1 MKFLTSFLR
10 RAAWPLA
17 FVLSVVLCAPAS
29 AQITAGKDY
38 RVINPAQP
46 TDSGKRIEVL
56 EFFWYGCPHCNAL
69 QPSLRVW
76 LKQKPADVEFK
87 RVPAVFDNSWLPLT
101 WTFYALDSLGVVDKL
116 HYDVFAAI
124 HEQKIRLSDQAVLL
138 EWVAKQGVDKQKF
151 AETYNSFGVKSRGM
165 RSIEMTRTYD
175 IPGTP
180 ALTVD
185 GKYLVAPS
193 MVLKADKSVDY
204 ERYFQVL
211 DQVIALARKERA
223 AGK

>member
-1 MKFLTSFLR
+1 MKLFLYCLR
-10 RAAWPLA
+10 SAIWLVALVFSTAA
-17 FVLSVVLCAPAS
+17 F
-29 AQITAGKDY
+29 AQIAPGKDY

-46 TDSGKRIEVL
+46 TDSGKRVEVL

-69 QPSLRVW
+69 QPPLRVW
-76 LKQKPADVEFK
+76 LKQKPADVDFK
-87 RVPAVFDNSWLPLT
+87 RVPAVFDNGWLPLT
-101 WTFYALDSLGVVDKL
+101 FAYYALDAMGAADKL

-124 HEQKIRLSDQAVLL
+124 HEQKVRLSDRDVLFD
-138 EWVAKQGVDKQKF
+138 WVAKHGLDKQKF
-151 AETYNSFGVKSRGM
+151 ADTYNSFGVKSRGM
-165 RSIEMTRTYD
+165 RSIEMTKNYD

-180 ALTVD
+180 AITVD

-193 MVLKADKSVDY
+193 MILKPDRSVDY

-211 DQVIALARKERA
+211 DQVIAMARKERA